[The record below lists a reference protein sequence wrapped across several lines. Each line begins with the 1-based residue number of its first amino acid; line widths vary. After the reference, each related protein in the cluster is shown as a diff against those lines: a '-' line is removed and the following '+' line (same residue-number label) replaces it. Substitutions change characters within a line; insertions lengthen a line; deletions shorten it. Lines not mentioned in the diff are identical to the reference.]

1 MNTTK
6 AVIIAVAVIA
16 IIAGSFVACSKKK
29 ENETPVLDA
38 IATGVSNFVEEEIV
52 GEEGGVNTISES
64 TLKEVLEISQMST
77 AEYTYNSL
85 LQKSNEKNEIEYSV
99 CYNGTITAGI
109 DFSKIEIEIDDNAK
123 TINVTVPK
131 AEINSIN
138 VDAGSLEYI
147 FENEKYNTETVN
159 SEAYALA
166 VNDLEQKAYSNTEI
180 LTLAKENAI
189 STVEALLQ
197 PWTEQIAGYTTTV
210 K

>member
-1 MNTTK
+1 MNSVKTI
-6 AVIIAVAVIA
+6 IIATAA
-16 IIAGSFVACSKKK
+16 IVVLAISFVACSKKK
-29 ENETPVLDA
+29 EDDTPVLDA

-52 GEEGGVNTISES
+52 GEEGEVNTISES

-85 LQKSNEKNEIEYSV
+85 LQKKAEKGELAYSV

-109 DFSKIEIEIDDNAK
+109 DFSKIEIKIDDTAK
-123 TINVTVPK
+123 TIDVTVPEP
-131 AEINSIN
+131 EINSIN

-147 FENEKYNTETVN
+147 FEDEKYNTETVN
-159 SEAYALA
+159 SEAYSLA

-180 LTLAKENAI
+180 LALAKENAI
-189 STVEALLQ
+189 STVEALLE
-197 PWTEQIAGYTTTV
+197 PWTEQIAGYTTNV